1 VDTLH
6 PREAEQDFVWI
17 SRQGGRK
24 ILAVTGEHV
33 YRFKLFLFMQLLYGF
48 PLLIFITIENC
59 DKNVLKKKYYL
70 HENVV

>member
-1 VDTLH
+1 
-6 PREAEQDFVWI
+6 
-17 SRQGGRK
+17 
-24 ILAVTGEHV
+24 
-33 YRFKLFLFMQLLYGF
+33 MQLLYGF